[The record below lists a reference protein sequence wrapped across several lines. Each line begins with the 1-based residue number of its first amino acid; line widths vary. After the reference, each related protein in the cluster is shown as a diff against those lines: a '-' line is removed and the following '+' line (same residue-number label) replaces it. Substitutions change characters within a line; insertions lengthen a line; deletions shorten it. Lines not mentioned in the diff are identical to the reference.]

1 MADLWFGGERDGKQ
15 RVKKLT
21 AEADAD
27 RVAAQI
33 GHRPLLS
40 RFVKRLRRLLQKV
53 IGVFRQWRH
62 RRRKRRDDK
71 QERKVAARENMRWPT
86 RNDVPTDGPNIGL

>member
-1 MADLWFGGERDGKQ
+1 MNTSSSDFVCVPLSDTHAPPDGVTRRWFER
-15 RVKKLT
+15 VML
-21 AEADAD
+21 
-27 RVAAQI
+27 
-33 GHRPLLS
+33 
-40 RFVKRLRRLLQKV
+40 VKRLRRLLQKV